1 MLKIE
6 PVANASQMAGIHSP
20 QSAGFAAWFPAY
32 RSIVNQVHDELRE
45 DDDVKYSD
53 NTFDQSP

>member
-6 PVANASQMAGIHSP
+6 PAEDASQMAGIQGL

-32 RSIVNQVHDELRE
+32 RSIGN
-45 DDDVKYSD
+45 
-53 NTFDQSP
+53 

>member
-6 PVANASQMAGIHSP
+6 PVANANQLAGIHSP
-20 QSAGFAAWFPAY
+20 QSVGFAAWFPAY
-32 RSIVNQVHDELRE
+32 WSIVNQVHDELRE
-45 DDDVKYSD
+45 DGYVKNTD